1 MIVFQIDLV
10 LLAGFVFHAIW
21 VVVAVM
27 TYRSRRGEGRAR
39 PSRPVKDAIL
49 ELAKGRMTRLA
60 GRMTE
65 SHRERADIVA

>member
-1 MIVFQIDLV
+1 V

-49 ELAKGRMTRLA
+49 ELARG
-60 GRMTE
+60 G
-65 SHRERADIVA
+65 